1 MRSIWCLDGRS
12 TWIGRLCSQ
21 SLLLLCPRM
30 AHRRPKEHNADEGIK
45 NVERQAILRCQ
56 IQSG

>member
-1 MRSIWCLDGRS
+1 MRSIWCLDGRL
-12 TWIGRLCSQ
+12 TWIGKLYSQ

-30 AHRRPKEHNADEGIK
+30 AHRRPKENNADEGIK
-45 NVERQAILRCQ
+45 NVEHQAVLRCQ